1 MVILLAPMEGPVLFY
16 VLPVVSNIGNEE
28 RKYKNRI

>member
-1 MVILLAPMEGPVLFY
+1 MVILLAPMEGRVLFY

-28 RKYKNRI
+28 RK